1 MLPAPAVG
9 RSPAPHS
16 PAPATAQCPRVPQTT
31 DTAPMAAS
39 MMVQVSSV
47 ACRPPPGTSGPP
59 PRATHRPR
67 SPRPRSTDPP
77 RSPPRTA
84 AGSHAAPRLVG
95 QAAAATQLV
104 VPDPSAVSQP
114 SSQPPPSRCCDDSLN
129 PSTTVAEF
137 QNTPP
142 DRVSGELR
150 TLL

>member
-39 MMVQVSSV
+39 PMAQDVMV
-47 ACRPPPGTSGPP
+47 ACRPPPETSGPP

-67 SPRPRSTDPP
+67 SPPPHSTDPP

-84 AGSHAAPRLVG
+84 AGSHAAPRLIG
-95 QAAAATQLV
+95 QATAVTQLV

-129 PSTTVAEF
+129 PSCDGCNA
-137 QNTPP
+137 PI
-142 DRVSGELR
+142 G
-150 TLL
+150 